1 MNTLT
6 RTLPLRLTA
15 ATMAAATTFAL
26 FSAVVDISE
35 PERGTM
41 IAAAAARRAVQAG
54 AVASTPVAVAGFVA
68 GDATTTPA
76 R

>member
-1 MNTLT
+1 MSTLT
-6 RTLPLRLTA
+6 RTVSLRLTA

-26 FSAVVDISE
+26 FSAVVDIAE

-41 IAAAAARRAVQAG
+41 MAAAAARQAVQAG
-54 AVASTPVAVAGFVA
+54 AAASTPVAVAGLVA
-68 GDATTTPA
+68 GDATTTPT